1 MLSTKG
7 VNMTALELY
16 ELLDLLDIDYDVVE
30 IFDGSR
36 LLSFKVE
43 EEEEINE
50 EV

>member
-1 MLSTKG
+1 
-7 VNMTALELY
+7 MTAIELY
-16 ELLDLLDIDYDVVE
+16 ELLNLLDIDYDVIE

-43 EEEEINE
+43 EEEKVDE